1 MKILSGNK
9 TTNSV
14 INMPCGYKKIS
25 VVLCG
30 ARYNEFDLRYS
41 ALKLR
46 GIISHVEIVLSTN
59 DISLFTQY
67 NGKKTF
73 DKVVLVDDHGALPP
87 LKIGGDSQPNNVNRM
102 ISVALAGINAASGD
116 LIVRLR
122 TDQIL
127 TSNKFLKLIEKV
139 FSVTPLKGDEVY
151 SPHSKILTS
160 SIFSINPSYSERLPY
175 HVGDMFQ
182 VGYKDDLIR
191 YFSAPEFPFDYAVWY
206 ETRKHLPHSNFYEKQ
221 FRARYAVEQW
231 LTLHYIFGSED
242 NFPIRFH
249 NDCDSSI
256 IEVMEKLIFQYFYIA
271 SPEDLGLRASKFEG
285 SRLYYTT
292 QCYSTKDSE
301 SYLRNGYIESKNA
314 KGVSILYRL
323 RDVSTLSSIWRFLPA
338 KIRTLLKGKL
348 FGC

>member
-1 MKILSGNK
+1 MSKIK
-9 TTNSV
+9 
-14 INMPCGYKKIS
+14 MIS
-25 VVLCG
+25 VVICG
-30 ARYNEFDLRYS
+30 VRYNEFDLKYS
-41 ALKLR
+41 VLKLR
-46 GIISHVEIVLSTN
+46 EVISNVEVVLSTN
-59 DISLFTQY
+59 DITLFNQY
-67 NGKKTF
+67 NGKMLF
-73 DKVVLVDDHGALPP
+73 DKVVFVEDHGALPS
-87 LKIGGDSQPNNVNRM
+87 LKFCNEKQSNNINRM
-102 ISVALAGINAASGD
+102 ISVALAGIQAANHN
-116 LIVRLR
+116 IIIRLR

-127 TSNKFLKLIEKV
+127 THGRIVDFIDLVLKADVIENER
-139 FSVTPLKGDEVY
+139 LCGAR
-151 SPHSKILTS
+151 SKIITS
-160 SIFSINPSYSERLPY
+160 SLFSINPRYSERFPY

-182 VGYKDDLIR
+182 IGYKEDLIR

-242 NFPIRFH
+242 NFPIRVH
-249 NDCDSSI
+249 NDCDSGI

-292 QCYSTKDSE
+292 QCYSTKNSE

-323 RDVSTLSSIWRFLPA
+323 RDVNILSSIWRFLPA
-338 KIRTLLKGKL
+338 KIRIILKDKL
-348 FGC
+348 FGR